1 MPEGR
6 TTSSSPLFQGRV
18 LPQSTSAEEGT
29 AARLGDSTI
38 AAASGSIERASSDDS
53 AIPTSASSTSEALR
67 LAQAEL
73 TRLRRLVEERRARD
87 S

>member
-6 TTSSSPLFQGRV
+6 TGSGPLLPGRV
-18 LPQSTSAEEGT
+18 LPRSTSAEGDI
-29 AARLGDSTI
+29 AARVGGYTI

-53 AIPTSASSTSEALR
+53 AVPTSASSTSEALR